1 MRRFVG
7 IAAVGALA
15 VTGLG
20 LSSPAQSA
28 VAPKAASAATTT
40 LTNFGLAATGYGTKV
55 LGRDLGVNSGPTA
68 YNVLACTR
76 LAGLERTNN
85 VTNVNIGTGTNPLLA
100 HAHAVNTHTWTTSH
114 RGTVSS
120 WSQTK
125 IVNLDI
131 GGTLATTP
139 PSLPGTLRIDSVVAT
154 TRAWHNSTG
163 FHSSART
170 SIAGINFIVA
180 GQVIQSFN
188 PPTAGNPVTVPGIA
202 KLSVGYQRTAHSRLF
217 GMAKALSLAVY
228 LIPTGTQINV
238 GYAYSRIDGNVTGG
252 IFKGFGN
259 ASQVDVANGSL
270 TSGRTGLQPMPCA
283 GTGGKTLTNATAS
296 VTLGGVIKLYG
307 AEGAANGVERI
318 GSAHGYTKGSIARA
332 MLDNGNLAIKGIVGK
347 ANVRL
352 LAGGR
357 TIRNAR
363 GTTIASIMFNGRSRR
378 IPTAG
383 HPLRLLGVATIY
395 APQVY
400 KTRHGIDVTAVR
412 IDILNGNGQG
422 STVSL
427 GHAILRITSR

>member
-28 VAPKAASAATTT
+28 VAPKAASAATRT

-76 LAGLERTNN
+76 LAGLDRTNN
-85 VTNVNIGTGTNPLLA
+85 VTNVNIGTGTLPNLA
-100 HAHAVNTHTWTTSH
+100 HAHAVDTHTWTTSH

-125 IVNLDI
+125 IVNLGI
-131 GGTLATTP
+131 GGTLTP
-139 PSLPGTLRIDSVVAT
+139 LGSTGVLRIDAVTAT

-170 SIAGINFIVA
+170 SIAGIKFIVA
-180 GQVIQSFN
+180 GRVIQTF
-188 PPTAGNPVTVPGIA
+188 PAPTAGHPVTVPGIA
-202 KLSVGYQRTAHSRLF
+202 KLSVGFQRTAHSRLF
-217 GMAKALSLAVY
+217 GMAKALSLALY
-228 LIPTGTQINV
+228 LIPTGTQVNV

-259 ASQVDVANGSL
+259 ASQVDVANGTL

-283 GTGGKTLTNATAS
+283 GTGGRTLTNPTAS

-307 AEGAANGVERI
+307 AEGAANGVERA
-318 GSAHGYTKGSIARA
+318 GSAHGYTRGSIARA

-383 HPLRLLGVATIY
+383 HPLRLLGIATIY
-395 APQVY
+395 APQVN
-400 KTRHGIDVTAVR
+400 KTRSGIDVTAVR
-412 IDILNGNGQG
+412 IDILNGSAAN
-422 STVSL
+422 SVVSL
-427 GHAILRITSR
+427 GHAKLRITSR